1 MHLEKGFSIVA
12 CRCHEEDVLHRS
24 FLTHD
29 LGLRAGTIW
38 TVWLVL
44 APNWLTRDSLNH
56 MTEITINKFRS
67 TSTELLQ
74 DASNLGVSQ
83 FIEHPQGARR
93 QIARLLG
100 GAAFGCVSSDFG
112 RPARKMQVSA
122 DVYRRRRSRQPD
134 SRSSTTADTKL
145 TPTKVSG

>member
-67 TSTELLQ
+67 TSAAPSFCRTPRTWEFRSL
-74 DASNLGVSQ
+74 SS
-83 FIEHPQGARR
+83 IRR
-93 QIARLLG
+93 AP
-100 GAAFGCVSSDFG
+100 DG
-112 RPARKMQVSA
+112 RSHAC
-122 DVYRRRRSRQPD
+122 
-134 SRSSTTADTKL
+134 
-145 TPTKVSG
+145 